1 MHSCTNFSAR
11 RSLFIWWLELD
22 VTPVTIDGPTTG
34 NIEFSHKSYS
44 PVVVVPIDSNLA
56 DVFFLEPFVKP
67 FVKPSTKFLA
77 GLLTVLP
84 IEPLIKLCIVL
95 T

>member
-1 MHSCTNFSAR
+1 MLSSISFSAR

-22 VTPVTIDGPTTG
+22 VTPATIDGPAAG

-44 PVVVVPIDSNLA
+44 PVVAVPTDSNFA
-56 DVFFLEPFVKP
+56 EVVFVEPRA
-67 FVKPSTKFLA
+67 KFL
-77 GLLTVLP
+77 GKLLTVLP
-84 IEPLIKLCIVL
+84 IKLCIVL

>member
-1 MHSCTNFSAR
+1 MLSSISFSAR

-22 VTPVTIDGPTTG
+22 VTPATIDGPTAG

-44 PVVVVPIDSNLA
+44 PVVAVPIDPNFSEV
-56 DVFFLEPFVKP
+56 VFVEPP
-67 FVKPSTKFLA
+67 AKFLDR
-77 GLLTVLP
+77 LLTVLP
-84 IEPLIKLCIVL
+84 IKLCIVL